1 MIDHD
6 VRPGSFWG
14 LLSATDRQALRAMGR
29 RTDIPPGGMLCHQG
43 VIAPAVYVVFKPG
56 PRAAS
61 NAIAKEFVDSS
72 EGDESII
79 DLYGSGDL
87 VGVLGPWGHPQR
99 GTVAVLDHVAALRV
113 DRRKFR
119 SLLAANP
126 QVAEAMMHTVAE
138 AVTYGGRRHA
148 VRAADHP
155 QRLAYHLLELAHR
168 FGERTARGT
177 EIPLRLSQ
185 GELANWSGISRETLV
200 RWFRL
205 WREKGILDRR
215 PRPLTVLDT
224 EKLRRAASPWGDEW
238 PVGAADATA
247 DPAAHPAAHPAARPP
262 AGPASGE
269 ESEGIAG
276 LSAGIAARAPVG
288 LETSGEHSGETAG
301 GRPPKTR
308 LPADN
313 PYFAGRNVSLRK
325 LDMLVAQSEWPR
337 AVVVQ
342 GMAGVGKTTLAL
354 HWAHR
359 VVDRFPDGIVFADLR
374 GTTRSPVTPAEAMG
388 QVLRAAGVPGHQLS
402 RAEPE
407 LAAQCRSLLGDRRM
421 LLILDNAARPEQ
433 IRPLLAAL
441 ASGLVVVTSR
451 RRLPTLLEGA
461 DVRTLELREMVTQE
475 AVDLIAG
482 VLGPADAR
490 VRDEARAVE
499 RLARECGHLPLALAV
514 MAGRLAE
521 NPAESIAETVR
532 ELADQDGQSV
542 PPYRTGFV
550 WGDDLPHPPERTG
563 VPGAGLHGG
572 HAAAG
577 PELHSVLSP
586 TFDAA
591 YRGLRR
597 DQREAFR
604 RLGLVAGPDF
614 TPSALAALQDR
625 PVEEAR
631 ECLEGLRQTYL
642 IQDVGPGRY
651 RMHDLLR
658 DFARERGLRED
669 DDSDLL
675 AAQRRLLAG
684 YLAEA
689 WAAGEAL
696 GGRRRPAVHEGG
708 REEGGP
714 DGPPGPPPSTAAR
727 AAALTWFEAERRNLV
742 AAVHQAARLG
752 LHRTCWELVDAL
764 FDFLEFRRYSE
775 DNIAVHQAGLH
786 AARTEEDWAAAA
798 VMLHNLAV
806 AHFELGRSVPA
817 IGYGEGARRGF
828 RAVDPPD
835 RHGEAAALATLA
847 DVNAALGRY
856 PTAIQHAR
864 GSLAIHRRLGD
875 EGGVAKSHDTLA
887 RAGLGLGDYESALRH
902 AAEALDVRR
911 RIGDWPGVAETLLTL
926 AQVHRRRG
934 NVHEAVLHALEALYI
949 RQEQGDRHGAA
960 QALTELARMNAAL
973 GLRDLAQRDADQAL
987 RAYRALGARHGEA
1000 RALTTLGMLMC
1011 DATRFAEAFTY
1022 CGQALHLHRD
1032 ISDRHGEAETL
1043 AQIGIVHWRLGRY
1056 REAREHLLRALEIR
1070 REIGDQHGEAN
1081 DLEHLS
1087 VVMRRLER
1095 PQEAFVLGLEALD
1108 LWHSLGAQTGLAGTL
1123 GSLARTYLRLGLPED
1138 AERAARQALR
1148 IREDTGD
1155 SYGMGVGMDTF
1166 AAVLR
1171 RSGRPEE
1178 ALEMELEALRLLGEV
1193 GDRHSEGTAL
1203 AHLADIYLDLG
1214 RADDAA
1220 ETGRHALELATEL
1233 GDNREQAYA
1242 LHTMACASQTL
1253 GKHTR
1258 AVEHFDAEI
1267 AIRRD
1272 MDDHHGQRHA
1282 LDLLRASHLAL
1293 DDQPAAADC
1302 ARRARALDKW
1312 LEDTPLDV

>member
-29 RTDIPPGGMLCHQG
+29 RTDVPPGGMLCHQG
-43 VIAPAVYVVFKPG
+43 VTAPAVYVVFKSA
-56 PRAAS
+56 PRVAS
-61 NAIAKEFVDSS
+61 NAVAKEFVDSS

-79 DLYGSGDL
+79 DLFGSGDL

-126 QVAEAMMHTVAE
+126 QVAEAMMHTVSE

-168 FGERTARGT
+168 FGERTSRGT

-185 GELANWSGISRETLV
+185 AELANWAGISRETLV

-238 PVGAADATA
+238 PAGASDQAVQA
-247 DPAAHPAAHPAARPP
+247 PAVSAPA
-262 AGPASGE
+262 E
-269 ESEGIAG
+269 EAEEIAG
-276 LSAGIAARAPVG
+276 VAAGIAARAPVRLEAHG
-288 LETSGEHSGETAG
+288 ETSGETSG

-313 PYFAGRNVSLRK
+313 PFFAGRNVSLGK

-337 AVVVQ
+337 AVLVE

-388 QVLRAAGVPGHQLS
+388 QVLRAVGVPGHQLP
-402 RAEPE
+402 RTEPE
-407 LAAQCRSLLGDRRM
+407 LAAQCRSLLGERRM
-421 LLILDNAARPEQ
+421 LLILDNVAQPEQ
-433 IRPLLAAL
+433 IRPLLAAV

-451 RRLPTLLEGA
+451 RRLPALLEGA
-461 DVRTLELREMVTQE
+461 DIRTLELREMVTQE

-482 VLGPADAR
+482 VLGPGDAR
-490 VRDEARAVE
+490 VRDEARAIE

-521 NPAESIAETVR
+521 NPAESITETVR

-542 PPYRTGFV
+542 PPYRTG
-550 WGDDLPHPPERTG
+550 
-563 VPGAGLHGG
+563 VPGGGLHAG

-669 DDSDLL
+669 DDNDLL

-696 GGRRRPAVHEGG
+696 GGRRRPAVHDG
-708 REEGGP
+708 REEGTRGP
-714 DGPPGPPPSTAAR
+714 RPSETAR
-727 AAALTWFEAERRNLV
+727 SAALAWFEAERRNLV

-817 IGYGEGARRGF
+817 IGYGEDARRGF

-835 RHGEAAALATLA
+835 RHGEAAAHATLA
-847 DVNAALGRY
+847 DVHAALGRY
-856 PTAIQHAR
+856 LTAIQHAHR
-864 GSLAIHRRLGD
+864 SLAIHRQLGD
-875 EGGVAKSHDTLA
+875 EGGVAKAHDTLA

-902 AAEALDVRR
+902 ATEALDARR
-911 RIGDWPGVAETLLTL
+911 RIGDRPGVAETLLTL
-926 AQVHRRRG
+926 AQVHRKRG
-934 NVHEAVLHALEALYI
+934 HVHEAVLHALEALYI
-949 RQEQGDRHGAA
+949 RQEQADRHGAA

-973 GLRDLAQRDADQAL
+973 GLREMAQRDADQAL

-1043 AQIGIVHWRLGRY
+1043 AQIGILHWRLGRY

-1070 REIGDQHGEAN
+1070 REIGDQHGEAH

-1123 GSLARTYLRLGLPED
+1123 GSLARTYLRLDLPED
-1138 AERAARQALR
+1138 AERAARQALA
-1148 IREDTGD
+1148 IRRDTGD

-1214 RADDAA
+1214 RADDAS
-1220 ETGRHALELATEL
+1220 ETGRLALDLATEL

-1253 GKHTR
+1253 GKHAL

-1272 MDDHHGQRHA
+1272 MDDHRGQRHA

-1293 DDQPAAADC
+1293 GDQPAAADC